1 MDAHRSRFSLA
12 GKTALVTGSGHGLGW
27 EIAKAMAE
35 AGAHAI
41 LNGRTAAALEDRV
54 AELAKVDLMAEAACF
69 DVADRGAAAAWF
81 EARAP
86 ELDILVNNVGLRLR
100 RPIADCPPDEFA
112 RVLEVGLTGAYALA
126 RLAAGGMVA
135 RGGGAIVNVTSIAG
149 PLGKDEDAAYI
160 AAKGGL
166 EALTRGLAVELG
178 RKGVRCNA
186 IAPGFFRTEAN
197 AAMIEDP
204 AVNQWL
210 EVRVPLKR
218 WGEPAEIAGA
228 AVFLASPAA
237 SYINGH
243 VLTIDGGLSTS
254 F

>member
-1 MDAHRSRFSLA
+1 MDPHRSRFSLA
-12 GKTALVTGSGHGLGW
+12 GQTALVTGSGRGLGW

-41 LNGRTAAALEDRV
+41 LNGRDAATLDVRAAVLQTEG
-54 AELAKVDLMAEAACF
+54 LSAEAACF
-69 DVADRGAAAAWF
+69 DVTDHGAAAAWF

-100 RPIADCPPDEFA
+100 RSIADCPPDEFA
-112 RVLEVGLTGAYALA
+112 GMIEVGLTSAYALA
-126 RLAAGGMVA
+126 RLAASGMAA
-135 RGGGAIVNVTSIAG
+135 RGGGAILNVTSIAG
-149 PLGKDEDAAYI
+149 RLGKDEDAAYI

-186 IAPGFFRTEAN
+186 IAPGFFKTEAN
-197 AAMIEDP
+197 MAMIGDE
-204 AVNQWL
+204 AVNRWL
-210 EVRVPLKR
+210 DMRVPLRR
-218 WGEPAEIAGA
+218 WGEPVEIAGA

-243 VLTIDGGLSTS
+243 VLTVDGGLSTS

>member
-1 MDAHRSRFSLA
+1 MDAHQSRFSLA
-12 GKTALVTGSGHGLGW
+12 GKTALVTGSGRGLGW
-27 EIAKAMAE
+27 EIARAMAE
-35 AGAHAI
+35 AGAVAI
-41 LNGRTAAALEDRV
+41 LNGRTAAALDDRLV
-54 AELAKVDLMAEAACF
+54 ELKDAGFSAEAACF
-69 DVADRGAAAAWF
+69 DVADHGAVEAWYG
-81 EARAP
+81 ERAP

-112 RVLEVGLTGAYALA
+112 AVLAVGLTSAYALA
-126 RLAAGGMVA
+126 RLAADDMVA
-135 RGGGAIVNVTSIAG
+135 RGGGTILNVTSIAG

-197 AAMIEDP
+197 TAMIEDE

-210 EVRVPLKR
+210 DVRVPLRR
-218 WGEPAEIAGA
+218 WGEPVEIAGA

-237 SYINGH
+237 AYINGH
-243 VLTIDGGLSTS
+243 VLTVDGGLSTS
-254 F
+254 L